1 MGPRRSPFGLMR
13 APHVDH
19 VALQVDH
26 AGAAVLDITERA
38 TAEHCEDPHGPVRR
52 GGDGDV

>member
-1 MGPRRSPFGLMR
+1 MR